1 MTVEQ
6 LQKIHLIDVTTPDQ
20 WEAICWRVCYMFN
33 MHYEEVNKMNRWRYL
48 WLLRKVE
55 KALHRKPTKWFSAD
69 IETDATKIT
78 LGQYIDCQ
86 HWLRDKTPAL
96 EVCDMLAAT
105 LLRKRAK
112 HNIDVE
118 KVRKMRHERVVPKV
132 MQFVES
138 FNALVLRYA
147 GLFDIELDE
156 DGNVVEGEK
165 VEVAPFLKRYGW
177 IFSATQIAQLKG
189 ITLDKAF
196 EVNVV
201 EAFNYLGYLKAKQ
214 KYDEDQAKKA
224 SNGK

>member
-1 MTVEQ
+1 
-6 LQKIHLIDVTTPDQ
+6 
-20 WEAICWRVCYMFN
+20 
-33 MHYEEVNKMNRWRYL
+33 
-48 WLLRKVE
+48 
-55 KALHRKPTKWFSAD
+55 
-69 IETDATKIT
+69 
-78 LGQYIDCQ
+78 
-86 HWLRDKTPAL
+86 
-96 EVCDMLAAT
+96 
-105 LLRKRAK
+105 
-112 HNIDVE
+112 
-118 KVRKMRHERVVPKV
+118 